1 MKKGERVNEEVSNR
15 ILIVDDKMLNV
26 EILVQILEKEFDIS
40 IATSGK
46 QALEIVQKMPPDL
59 ILLDIMMPEMNGF
72 EVCTTLKGDEKTC
85 LIPVIF
91 VTAMDD
97 EINERKGLE
106 AGACDYIT
114 KPVNSAIVLARVKI
128 HLQNRMYAEFLE
140 LLLSEK
146 THQLDLIKQTAR
158 KLEENLGL
166 KSIGI

>member
-1 MKKGERVNEEVSNR
+1 MNEEASNR
-15 ILIVDDKMLNV
+15 ILIVDDKILNI
-26 EILVQILEKEFDIS
+26 EILVQILDKEFDIS

-46 QALEIVQKMPPDL
+46 QALELVSKMPPDL

-72 EVCTTLKGDEKTC
+72 EVCNAIKADEKTC
-85 LIPVIF
+85 LIPIIF

-146 THQLDLIKQTAR
+146 TDQLDHIKATAR
-158 KLEENLGL
+158 RLEENLGL
-166 KSIGI
+166 KSIGLE